1 MQVRQ
6 QSKGSERDFLRSFRL
21 RFGAHLALSISRT
34 LCTAAFVVVAAS
46 VVSMSAQTGQGA
58 IGGSVRDKSGA
69 FLSGAEVDIVS
80 EATGVHQTTVTN
92 QSGLFQV
99 QSLNPGLYTVVVQ
112 EKGFERTTT
121 RSVNVSGVGTTPVDI
136 VLAAGAVTESVTVS
150 ADADLLTKT
159 ESNVTT
165 TVDHAIVQNLPY
177 PERSSLEA
185 ALLVPGVVGD
195 PLQPGGISTENPG
208 AYTSYVTPG
217 AGIVVGGAPP
227 GTSSIVVDGSDVT
240 QPSLARTGV
249 NLSGRLVQE
258 STVITTGLSAKYG
271 RTGGGVIVQS
281 SMAGTSHYH
290 GAITYSHTDPYF
302 NAFPDGG
309 TIPSALHEN
318 YYGFYVGGPI
328 WIPKLYPHKDKTF
341 FYVGVEPARLQNT
354 FGFRGIFP
362 TPDELA
368 GHLHN
373 SLALLN
379 QSVLKSSGYAA
390 ALAAPRVGCPTTGA
404 CAGSIFYQST
414 VDANGFPNG
423 PYSASQIRAIPNDDV
438 SAQLAQNKFA
448 QFVLSQFPTP
458 SSPGPYIKFDNAQA
472 TSQNDGTNATYKR
485 GVLNT
490 DNRYSVRIDQQF
502 SNSDQLFVRY
512 TVIPVGAARFF
523 AVAASNPLTI
533 VPTDSA
539 ATHDVALGYTHVFSS
554 NIVNSFHYSFMRVN
568 QQRLSPPSTRSKD
581 YAATYGLT
589 PASFGYGFPSLGNLN
604 ANGVGYTMQM
614 GLSNAAIQVDQNFI
628 AGDDITWT
636 HGHHLFQFGGE
647 ARWLQSNQY
656 DLGGA
661 TGGRYNFLAGQ
672 TNNGST
678 GGAPLATFILGTI
691 SAFSNTPVEVPGYYR
706 WRFYAGYFQDDWKI
720 LPNLT
725 INAGLRY
732 ELETPRME
740 KFNNQAYVRTGIP
753 GNLNNL
759 VTSTALCFSSAC
771 SNPKTL
777 WPINYMGFEPR
788 IGFSYAPTQK
798 TTVRAAY
805 TLQRLPLT
813 GYENIPDP
821 NFNVASQAVGGQ
833 NGGVTPNS
841 TVNYITNP
849 IGTLTSAYT
858 ALNGNRGPI
867 LYSTGLAPVYVNQ
880 TNKVPYTQSWNLT
893 LQYQPAA
900 RTILQATYNG
910 AKGTHLIGAFGGGGF
925 ASALNV
931 PSLNTITNAIQTQQ
945 NLGASAPNKW
955 GITQNGAL
963 VSETNLQLLNP
974 YQNFFNQSIYEMYPR
989 NGSMEYNGM
998 YLSVNQRFGRGLS
1011 VLANYTWSK
1020 TLDNGPDTNTGANGG
1035 GFGYILPQNPT
1046 NLSGEWS
1053 VASFDQ
1059 ASRLKIGYTYLLPI
1073 GTQDGL
1079 NFHSHLLNN
1088 LLGNISTAGIA
1099 TYADGLPNTVVLG
1112 TVGNFVSV
1120 TPKGINS
1127 CNPSGTNQYCV
1138 ANALPTGYT
1147 LRPNIVPGVPLI
1159 NKNWKKNALNSG
1171 FTPFLNSAAFGCTT
1185 SSTGTNCPAPGAP
1198 GAPALGNAPRT
1209 LSGARSPREALFD
1222 MRFTK
1227 GFRIGERYNLN
1238 INGTFMNVFNHPV
1251 YYGVGH
1257 NLLSSTTASTVNGSI
1272 THVASGGFGQFNQG
1286 QTAGMSRVILVGGE
1300 FTF

>member
-1 MQVRQ
+1 MHVRVEQ
-6 QSKGSERDFLRSFRL
+6 NETVTKSGGKLSDFLQVMFWLGL
-21 RFGAHLALSISRT
+21 RHAVAITIVAILVLPVALR
-34 LCTAAFVVVAAS
+34 
-46 VVSMSAQTGQGA
+46 AQTGQGS
-58 IGGSVRDKSGA
+58 IGGTVHDPHGDVIPHAVINVVSDATGLQQRTETNDEGA
-69 FLSGAEVDIVS
+69 F
-80 EATGVHQTTVTN
+80 
-92 QSGLFQV
+92 QV
-99 QSLNPGLYTVVVQ
+99 PSLNPGEYTVNVSAP
-112 EKGFERTTT
+112 GFEQKTTKLVT
-121 RSVNVSGVGTTPVDI
+121 VSGVGITTLDVSLQ
-136 VLAAGAVTESVTVS
+136 VGRNSAVVTVN
-150 ADADLLTKT
+150 ANADLLTRN
-159 ESNVTT
+159 ESDVTT
-165 TVDHAIVQNLPY
+165 TVDHKLVLDLPY

-185 ALLVPGVVGD
+185 SLLVPGVQGD
-195 PLQPGGISTENPG
+195 TLQPGGISTENPN
-208 AYTSYVTPG
+208 AYTSYVVPG
-217 AGIVVGGAPP
+217 ASLVIGGAPP
-227 GTSSIVVDGSDVT
+227 GTSPIVVDGSDVT
-240 QPSLARTGV
+240 QASYARTGV
-249 NLSGRLVQE
+249 NLSGNEVQE
-258 STVITTGLSAKYG
+258 TTAIVTGLSAKYG

-281 SMAGTSHYH
+281 STAGTRDYH
-290 GAITYSHTDPYF
+290 GAVTYRHTDPYF
-302 NAFPDGG
+302 NAFPDGN
-309 TIPSALHEN
+309 TTPNALHEN
-318 YYGFYVGGPI
+318 YYGFYVGGPV
-328 WIPKLYPHKDKTF
+328 WIPKIYPHRDKTF
-341 FYVGVEPARLQNT
+341 FFVGVEPARMNNS

-368 GHLHN
+368 GHLQN
-373 SLALLN
+373 SLTLLN
-379 QSVLKSSGYAA
+379 QSILKSSGYGA
-390 ALAAPRVGCPTTGA
+390 ALAAPRI
-404 CAGSIFYQST
+404 GSINYQST
-414 VDANGFPNG
+414 VNANGFPNG
-423 PYSASQIRAIPNDDV
+423 PYSASQIRAIPNNDV

-458 SSPGPYIKFDNAQA
+458 SNPGPYVKFDNAQA
-472 TSQNDGTNATYKR
+472 TPQNDGTNATYKR

-490 DNRYSVRIDQQF
+490 DNRYSIRIDQQF
-502 SNSDQLFVRY
+502 NNSNQLFVRY

-539 ATHDVALGYTHVFSS
+539 ATHDAALGFTHVFSS

-568 QQRLSPPSTRSKD
+568 QQRLSPPSTRSQD
-581 YAATYGLT
+581 YAANYGLT

-604 ANGVGYTMQM
+604 ANGVSYTMQM

-628 AGDDITWT
+628 AGDDITWN

-647 ARWLQSNQY
+647 VRWLQSNQY

-661 TGGRYNFLAGQ
+661 TGGRYTFSAAQ
-672 TNNGST
+672 TNNGSA
-678 GGAPLATFILGTI
+678 GGAPLATLILGTI
-691 SAFSNTPVEVPGYYR
+691 STFTNTPGEVPGYYR

-732 ELETPRME
+732 ELETPRLE

-753 GNLNNL
+753 GNLNGL
-759 VTSTALCFSSAC
+759 ATSTAMCFSGAC
-771 SNPKTL
+771 GNPRTL

-821 NFNVASQAVGGQ
+821 DFNVASQAVGNQ
-833 NGGVTPNS
+833 TGGVTANS

-849 IGTLTSAYT
+849 IGPLTSAYT

-867 LYSTGLAPVYVNQ
+867 LYSTGLSPVYVNQ
-880 TNKVPYTQSWNLT
+880 SNKVPYTQIWNLT

-945 NLGASAPNKW
+945 NLGASKPNKW

-998 YLSVNQRFGRGLS
+998 YLSVNQRFGHGLS

-1035 GFGYILPQNPT
+1035 GFGYVLPQNPT
-1046 NLSGEWS
+1046 TLNGEWA

-1059 ASRLKIGYTYLLPI
+1059 ASRLKIGYTYNLPI
-1073 GTQDGL
+1073 GSQSAL

-1120 TPKGINS
+1120 TPAGVNG
-1127 CNPSGTNQYCV
+1127 CNATG
-1138 ANALPTGYT
+1138 ANKFCTASALPTGYT
-1147 LRPNIVPGVPLI
+1147 LRPNIVPGVPLV

-1171 FTPFLNSAAFGCTT
+1171 FTPFLNPAAFGCTVNAAGIAT
-1185 SSTGTNCPAPGAP
+1185 SCPAPGAL

-1238 INGTFMNVFNHPV
+1238 INRTFMNVFNHPV
-1251 YYGVGH
+1251 YYGVKH
-1257 NLLSSTTASTVNGSI
+1257 NLLSSTTVSNVTGTATLVP
-1272 THVASGGFGQFNQG
+1272 AAAFGQFNQG

-1300 FTF
+1300 VTF

>member
-6 QSKGSERDFLRSFRL
+6 QSKGSERDLLRSFRL
-21 RFGAHLALSISRT
+21 RFGAHLALSIPWT
-34 LCTAAFVVVAAS
+34 LCSAALVVL
-46 VVSMSAQTGQGA
+46 VSAVSISAQTGQGS
-58 IGGSVRDKSGA
+58 IGGSVRDKSGS
-69 FLSGAEVDIVS
+69 FLRGAEIDIVS

-92 QSGLFQV
+92 QDGLFQV

-112 EKGFERTTT
+112 EQGFERMTT
-121 RSVNVSGVGTTPVDI
+121 RSVNVSGVGTTPLDI
-136 VLAAGAVTESVTVS
+136 VLSPGAVTESVTVN

-185 ALLVPGVVGD
+185 ALLVPGVEGD

-217 AGIVVGGAPP
+217 AGIVIGGTPP

-249 NLSGRLVQE
+249 NLSGRDVQE
-258 STVITTGLSAKYG
+258 TTVITTGLSAKYG

-281 SMAGTSHYH
+281 SMAGTSQYH
-290 GAITYSHTDPYF
+290 GAVTYSHTDPYF

-318 YYGFYVGGPI
+318 YYGFYVGGPV
-328 WIPKLYPHKDKTF
+328 WIPKIYPHKDRTF

-368 GHLHN
+368 GHLQN
-373 SLALLN
+373 SLTLLN
-379 QSVLKSSGYAA
+379 QSILKSSGYAA
-390 ALAAPRVGCPTTGA
+390 ALAAPRI
-404 CAGSIFYQST
+404 GSINYQST
-414 VDANGFPNG
+414 VDAKGFPNG
-423 PYSASQIRAIPNDDV
+423 PYTASQIRSIANNDV
-438 SAQLAQNKFA
+438 SAQLAQNPFA

-458 SSPGPYIKFDNAQA
+458 SNPGPYVKFDNDQA
-472 TSQNDGTNATYKR
+472 TPQNDGTNATYKR

-490 DNRYSVRIDQQF
+490 DNRYSIRIDQQF
-502 SNSDQLFVRY
+502 NNHNQLFVRY

-539 ATHDVALGYTHVFSS
+539 ATHDIALGYTHVFSS
-554 NIVNSFHYSFMRVN
+554 NVVNGFHYSFMRVN
-568 QQRLSPPSTRSKD
+568 QQRLAPPSTRSKD
-581 YAATYGLT
+581 YAAAYGLT

-604 ANGVGYTMQM
+604 ANGVAYTMQM

-636 HGHHLFQFGGE
+636 HGRHLFQFGGE
-647 ARWLQSNQY
+647 IRWLQSDQY

-661 TGGRYNFLAGQ
+661 TGGRYTFSAAQ
-672 TNNGST
+672 TNNGSA
-678 GGAPLATFILGTI
+678 GGAPLATLILGTI
-691 SAFSNTPVEVPGYYR
+691 STFTNTPVEVPGYYR

-740 KFNNQAYVRTGIP
+740 KFNNQAYVSQGIP
-753 GNLNNL
+753 GNLNGL
-759 VTSTALCFSSAC
+759 VTSTAFCFSGAC
-771 SNPKTL
+771 GNPKTL

-788 IGFSYAPTQK
+788 VGFSYAPTPK

-821 NFNVASQAVGGQ
+821 NFNVASQAVGNQ
-833 NGGVTPNS
+833 TGGVTANS

-880 TNKVPYTQSWNLT
+880 SNKVPYTQIWNLT

-900 RTILQATYNG
+900 RTIVQATYNG

-945 NLGASAPNKW
+945 NLGASNPNPW

-963 VSETNLQLLNP
+963 ISETNLQLLNP
-974 YQNFFNQSIYEMYPR
+974 YQNFFNQTLNEMYPR
-989 NGSMEYNGM
+989 GGSMEYNGM
-998 YLSVNQRFGRGLS
+998 YLSINQRFGHGLS
-1011 VLANYTWSK
+1011 VLANYAWSK

-1035 GFGYILPQNPT
+1035 GFGYVLPQNPS
-1046 NLSGEWS
+1046 NPNGEWA

-1059 ASRLKIGYTYLLPI
+1059 ASRLKIGYTYELPI
-1073 GTQDGL
+1073 GSQNGL

-1088 LLGNISTAGIA
+1088 LFGNISTAGIA
-1099 TYADGLPNTVVLG
+1099 TYADGLPSAIILG
-1112 TVGNFVSV
+1112 TAGNFVSV
-1120 TPKGINS
+1120 TPTGVNG
-1127 CNPSGTNQYCV
+1127 CNATG
-1138 ANALPTGYT
+1138 ANKFCTASALPAGYT
-1147 LRPNIVPGVPLI
+1147 LRPNIVPGVPLV

-1171 FTPFLNSAAFGCTT
+1171 FTPFLNPAAFGCTVNSAGIAT
-1185 SSTGTNCPAPGAP
+1185 SCPAPGAL

-1227 GFRIGERYNLN
+1227 GFKIGERYNLN
-1238 INGTFMNVFNHPV
+1238 INGTFINVFNHPV
-1251 YYGVGH
+1251 YYGVNH
-1257 NLLSSTTASTVNGSI
+1257 NLLSSNTVSNVTG
-1272 THVASGGFGQFNQG
+1272 TVTLVPAAGFGQFNQG

>member
-1 MQVRQ
+1 MQVRHQ
-6 QSKGSERDFLRSFRL
+6 NKSAKREILRKFRL
-21 RFGAHLALSISRT
+21 HSGADWALSISWT
-34 LCTAAFVVVAAS
+34 LRSAAVAVLAS
-46 VVSMSAQTGQGA
+46 TISISAQTGQGA
-58 IGGSVRDKSGA
+58 ITGSVRDNSGA
-69 FLSGAEVDIVS
+69 FVAGAEVDVAS
-80 EATGVHQTTVTN
+80 QATGVHQTTISN

-112 EKGFERTTT
+112 KNGFERMTTQ
-121 RSVNVSGVGTTPVDI
+121 SVSVSGVGATPLDV
-136 VLAAGAVTESVTVS
+136 VLSAGAVTQSVTVN
-150 ADADLLTKT
+150 ANADLLTKT
-159 ESNVTT
+159 ESNVIT

-185 ALLVPGVVGD
+185 SLLVPGVQGD
-195 PLQPGGISTENPG
+195 PLQPGGISTENPN

-249 NLSGRLVQE
+249 NLSGYLVEE

-281 SMAGTSHYH
+281 STAGTSNFH

-309 TIPSALHEN
+309 TVRSALHEN
-318 YYGFYVGGPI
+318 YYGFYIGGPI
-328 WIPKLYPHKDKTF
+328 SIPKIYPHKDRTF

-362 TPDELA
+362 TPDELS

-390 ALAAPRVGCPTTGA
+390 ALAAPRVGCPTTGS
-404 CAGSIFYQST
+404 CTGSIYYQSA
-414 VDANGFPNG
+414 VDTNGFPNG
-423 PYSASQIRAIPNDDV
+423 PSSPSLIRAIPNDDV

-458 SSPGPYIKFDNAQA
+458 SNPGPYIKFDNDQA
-472 TSQNDGTNATYKR
+472 ASQNDGTNATYKR

-490 DNRYSVRIDQQF
+490 DNRYSFRIDQHFNNNNQF
-502 SNSDQLFVRY
+502 FVRY
-512 TVIPVGAARFF
+512 TVIPVSAARFF
-523 AVAASNPLTI
+523 AVAPSNPLTI
-533 VPTDSA
+533 VPADSA
-539 ATHDVALGYTHVFSS
+539 ATHDIALGYTHVFST

-568 QQRLSPPSTRSKD
+568 QQRLAPPSTRSKD
-581 YAATYGLT
+581 YAAAYGLT

-628 AGDDITWT
+628 AGDDVTWT
-636 HGHHLFQFGGE
+636 HGRHLFQFGGE
-647 ARWLQSNQY
+647 VRWLQSNQY

-661 TGGRYNFLAGQ
+661 TGGRYAFSAAQ

-691 SAFSNTPVEVPGYYR
+691 SSFSNTPVEVPGYYR

-725 INAGLRY
+725 INAGMRY

-740 KFNNQAYVRTGIP
+740 KFNNQAFASQDIAGS
-753 GNLNNL
+753 LNGFA
-759 VTSTALCFSSAC
+759 TSTAFCFSGAC
-771 SNPKTL
+771 GHPKTL

-798 TTVRAAY
+798 TTMRAAY

-821 NFNVASQAVGGQ
+821 DFNVASQAVGNQ
-833 NGGVTPNS
+833 NGGLTPNS

-880 TNKVPYTQSWNLT
+880 SKKVPYTQSWNLT

-900 RTILQATYNG
+900 RTVFQATYNG
-910 AKGTHLIGAFGGGGF
+910 AKGTNLIGAFGGGGY

-931 PSLNTITNAIQTQQ
+931 PSLATIVNAIQTHQ
-945 NLGASAPNKW
+945 NLGASAPNPW

-974 YQNFFNQSIYEMYPR
+974 YQNFFNQSLNEIYPR
-989 NGSMEYNGM
+989 GGTMEYNGL
-998 YLSVNQRFGRGLS
+998 YLSVNQRFGGGLS
-1011 VLANYTWSK
+1011 LLANYTWSK
-1020 TLDNGPDTNTGANGG
+1020 TLDNIPDTNTGANGG
-1035 GFGYILPQNPT
+1035 GFGYVLPQDPT
-1046 NLSGEWS
+1046 NPYSEWS
-1053 VASFDQ
+1053 IASFDQ
-1059 ASRLKIGYTYLLPI
+1059 ASRLKVGYTYDLPI
-1073 GTQDGL
+1073 GAEHKLSLHNHFLD
-1079 NFHSHLLNN
+1079 N
-1088 LLGNISTAGIA
+1088 LIGNISTSGIA
-1099 TYADGLPNTVVLG
+1099 TYADGLPNSITLG
-1112 TVGNFVSV
+1112 TVGYFVSV
-1120 TPKGINS
+1120 TP
-1127 CNPSGTNQYCV
+1127 SGTNGCNATGTNHYCT

-1147 LRPNIVPGVPLI
+1147 LRPNIVPGVPLL
-1159 NKNWKKNALNSG
+1159 NKNWKKNALNAN
-1171 FTPFLNSAAFGCTT
+1171 FTPYLNPAAF
-1185 SSTGTNCPAPGAP
+1185 SVPGSLNEP
-1198 GAPALGNAPRT
+1198 QLGDAPR
-1209 LSGARSPREALFD
+1209 LLANARSPRQAMFD
-1222 MRFTK
+1222 MRFSK
-1227 GFRIGERYNLN
+1227 GFHVGERYNLK
-1238 INGTFMNVFNHPV
+1238 INSTFINAFNHPV
-1251 YYGVGH
+1251 YYGVNH
-1257 NLLSSTTASTVNGSI
+1257 ALLSSNTVSNATG
-1272 THVASGGFGQFNQG
+1272 TVTPVAAANFGQFNQS

>member
-1 MQVRQ
+1 MPIKKDTRGRQ
-6 QSKGSERDFLRSFRL
+6 LRYL
-21 RFGAHLALSISRT
+21 I
-34 LCTAAFVVVAAS
+34 CPVAALI
-46 VVSMSAQTGQGA
+46 VSLPFVLPTLAVLFMASASTVFAQTGQGA
-58 IGGSVRDKSGA
+58 ISGSVQDSQGA
-69 FLSGAEVDIVS
+69 SVAGAEVSVISD
-80 EATGVHQTTVTN
+80 ATGVKQSITTN
-92 QSGLFQV
+92 KAGLFHV
-99 QSLNPGLYTVVVQ
+99 ESLNPGLYTVIV
-112 EKGFERTTT
+112 EKKGFERATT
-121 RSVNVSGVGTTPVDI
+121 SAVNVSGVGRTSLDI
-136 VLAAGAVTESVTVS
+136 KLAIGTVSASVTVT
-150 ADADLLTKT
+150 ADEDLLSKT
-159 ESNVTT
+159 NTDVTT
-165 TVDHAIVQNLPY
+165 TVDHHIVENLPY

-185 ALLVPGVVGD
+185 SLLVPGVEGD
-195 PLQPGGISTENPG
+195 PLQPGGIATENPG

-217 AGIVVGGAPP
+217 AGIVIGGAPP

-249 NLSGRLVQE
+249 NLSGREVQE
-258 STVITTGLSAKYG
+258 TTVITTGLSAKYG

-281 SMAGTSHYH
+281 SMAGTDQYH

-302 NAFPDGG
+302 NAFPNGG

-318 YYGFYVGGPI
+318 YYGFYVGGPV
-328 WIPKLYPHKDKTF
+328 WIPRIYPRKNKTF
-341 FYVGVEPARLQNT
+341 FYVGVEPARMQNT
-354 FGFRGIFP
+354 FGFRGKFP
-362 TPDELA
+362 TPEELA
-368 GHLHN
+368 GHLHD
-373 SLALLN
+373 SQTLLN
-379 QSVLKSSGYAA
+379 QSILKSSGYAA
-390 ALAAPRVGCPTTGA
+390 ALAAPRI
-404 CAGSIFYQST
+404 GSINYQST

-423 PYSASQIRAIPNDDV
+423 PYSASEIRPIANDDV

-458 SSPGPYIKFDNAQA
+458 TNPGPYIKFDNAQA
-472 TSQNDGTNATYKR
+472 TPQNDGTNATYKR

-490 DNRYSVRIDQQF
+490 DNRYSIRIDQQF
-502 SNSDQLFVRY
+502 NNNNQMFVRY
-512 TVIPVGAARFF
+512 TVIPVSAARFF

-539 ATHDVALGYTHVFSS
+539 GTHDIALGYTHVFSS
-554 NIVNSFHYSFMRVN
+554 SIVNSFHYSFMRVN
-568 QQRLSPPSTRSKD
+568 QQRLAPPSTRSKD
-581 YAATYGLT
+581 YAGAYGLT

-647 ARWLQSNQY
+647 VRWLQSNQY

-661 TGGRYNFLAGQ
+661 TGGRYSFSAAQ

-706 WRFYAGYFQDDWKI
+706 WRYYAGYFQDDWRI

-740 KFNNQAYVRTGIP
+740 KFNNQAYVRTDIS
-753 GNLNNL
+753 GNLNGL
-759 VTSTALCFSSAC
+759 ATSTAFCFSGAC
-771 SNPKTL
+771 GNPKTL
-777 WPINYMGFEPR
+777 WPINYKGFEPR
-788 IGFSYAPTQK
+788 IGFSYAPTPK

-813 GYENIPDP
+813 GYENLPDP
-821 NFNVASQAVGGQ
+821 NFNVSSQSVGNQ
-833 NGGVTPNS
+833 TGGVIPNS

-849 IGTLTSAYT
+849 VGPLTSAYT

-867 LYSTGLAPVYVNQ
+867 LYSTGLAPVYVDQSNS
-880 TNKVPYTQSWNLT
+880 VPYTQSWNLT

-900 RTILQATYNG
+900 RTVVQATYNG

-931 PSLNTITNAIQTQQ
+931 PSLGTIINAIQTHQ
-945 NLGASAPNKW
+945 NLGASSPNPW
-955 GITQNGAL
+955 GITQNGAPI
-963 VSETNLQLLNP
+963 SETNLQLLNP
-974 YQNFFNQSIYEMYPR
+974 YQNFFNQSLYEMYPR
-989 NGSMEYNGM
+989 GGSMEYNGL
-998 YLSVNQRFGRGLS
+998 YLSINQRFGRGLS

-1035 GFGYILPQNPT
+1035 GFGYVLPQDPSNP
-1046 NLSGEWS
+1046 NGEWS

-1059 ASRLKIGYTYLLPI
+1059 ASRLKIGYNYQLPI
-1073 GTQDGL
+1073 GSQDGL
-1079 NFHSHLLNN
+1079 NFHNHLLNN

-1099 TYADGLPNTVVLG
+1099 TYADGLPNSVTLHS
-1112 TVGNFVSV
+1112 VGYFVSV
-1120 TPKGINS
+1120 TPVGMNGCKS
-1127 CNPSGTNQYCV
+1127 SGSGANKTNFCT

-1147 LRPNIVPGVPLI
+1147 LRPNIVPGVPLL

-1171 FTPFLNSAAFGCTT
+1171 FTPYLNPAAFGCTVNSAGIAT
-1185 SSTGTNCPAPGAP
+1185 SCPAPGAP
-1198 GAPALGNAPRT
+1198 GSPALGNAPRT

-1227 GFRIGERYNLN
+1227 GFKIGERYTLN
-1238 INGTFMNVFNHPV
+1238 INSTFMNVFNHPV
-1251 YYGVGH
+1251 YYGV
-1257 NLLSSTTASTVNGSI
+1257 NNQLLSSNTVSNVTGAI
-1272 THVASGGFGQFNQG
+1272 TPVASGNFGQFNQG